1 MKITFLG
8 AAHEVTGSCTLI
20 ETNGKNILVDCG
32 MEQGA
37 DIFENQEIPVNPN
50 DIECVLLTHAHI
62 DHSGN
67 LPLLYKNG
75 FRGKIYATNETSDLC
90 EIMLPD
96 SAHIQET
103 EAKWRNRKAKR
114 AGREEYVPI
123 YEMDDTIGV
132 LQQFRPCN
140 YDEKIRILENV
151 EIRFHDIGHL
161 LGSSC
166 IEIWITESG
175 ITKKTVF
182 SGDVGN
188 TNQPIIKDPTPIY
201 DTDDTDYLVIE
212 STYGNRF
219 HTEVPDYI
227 TLLAGEFQRTF
238 DRGGNVVIPSFA
250 VGRTQELLYYIRQI
264 KEQNLV
270 KGYGDFSVYVDS
282 PLANEATAIFL
293 QCDVKCLDEE
303 ARALVDSGINPLTFS
318 GLKLAVSTDESVA
331 INFDEKPKVI
341 ISSSGMCEAGRIR
354 HHLKHNLWRREC
366 LILFVGYQAE
376 GTLGR
381 MLCDGIKNVKLF
393 GEDIE
398 VNAEIKMLD
407 GISGHADK
415 NGLIK
420 WLKTFKKKPEIVFV
434 NHGEEKSCDEFTDC
448 IRNEYGY
455 NSVAPYSG
463 TCYDLLTGEV
473 VVQTYGIRV
482 QKKKTTKRAA
492 TVFGRLIAAAERL
505 LAVARSC
512 EGMANKDLAKF
523 ADQIDMLSEKWKR

>member
-123 YEMDDTIGV
+123 YDM
-132 LQQFRPCN
+132 
-140 YDEKIRILENV
+140 
-151 EIRFHDIGHL
+151 
-161 LGSSC
+161 
-166 IEIWITESG
+166 
-175 ITKKTVF
+175 
-182 SGDVGN
+182 
-188 TNQPIIKDPTPIY
+188 
-201 DTDDTDYLVIE
+201 DDTDYLVIE

-381 MLCDGIKNVKLF
+381 MLCDGVKNVKLF